1 MSAWTTPKTWAYKE
15 SLASNDMNTY
25 VKDNLS
31 YLKDTVDA
39 LLPTGIMWI
48 WPTDTAPTGYLLCR
62 GQAISR
68 TTYASLFAIIGT
80 TYGVGDNSTT
90 FNLPNGAGKVFV
102 GKDSTQAEFD
112 TLGETGGAN
121 TVTLAATQIPGHTHT
136 FSGTSSDISANHTH
150 SGPNH
155 THTGTVSTIDINHVH
170 NRLDHTHTGTT
181 DGESGHTHV
190 PTGSDA
196 FWCYD
201 GGGGETNENLSAGSI
216 TGKKTTTGASSG
228 HTHTFTASGGGA
240 GNTDYMNANN
250 THNHTFTS
258 DAAGTGQTGTVSSG
272 HTHTYSG
279 TTDAGTGG
287 GLSHSNLQP
296 YQVIYYIIKF

>member
-31 YLKDTVDA
+31 YLKDTLDA

-68 TTYASLFAIIGT
+68 TTYAALFAIIGT

-102 GKDSTQAEFD
+102 GKDSTQTEFD
-112 TLGETGGAN
+112 ALGETGGAK
-121 TVTLAATQIPGHTHT
+121 TVTLAVTQIPGHTHSGTTGNISADHSHT
-136 FSGTSSDISANHTH
+136 FSGTSSGQSATH
-150 SGPNH
+150 SHEYRSGE
-155 THTGTVSTIDINHVH
+155 GSTSQGYAANTNDDS
-170 NRLDHTHTGTT
+170 NRQNT
-181 DGESGHTHV
+181 
-190 PTGSDA
+190 
-196 FWCYD
+196 
-201 GGGGETNENLSAGSI
+201 ENASA
-216 TGKKTTTGASSG
+216 
-228 HTHTFTASGGGA
+228 
-240 GNTDYMNANN
+240 D
-250 THNHTFTS
+250 
-258 DAAGTGQTGTVSSG
+258 

-279 TTDAGTGG
+279 TTSGVSSNHTHNFTTNAGTGG
-287 GLSHSNLQP
+287 GQSHNNLQP
-296 YQVIYYIIKF
+296 YQVINYIIKY